1 VSSLYIFSCF
11 PDKTS
16 GIIVQREVFIAV
28 NFKKALIRRFFTQE
42 LPFYR
47 RINFPF
53 EGKIHAYEK
62 RYV

>member
-1 VSSLYIFSCF
+1 LLFACF
-11 PDKTS
+11 PDKTT
-16 GIIVQREVFIAV
+16 GIIGPSEVFVAV
-28 NFKKALIRRFFTQE
+28 NFKKALTRRFFTQE

-62 RYV
+62 RTV